1 MLQTLSLTDDT
12 VLEEHNEDPA
22 LIQMR
27 LLDDGGK
34 KMVLCFTVHLTL
46 SIDSLSA
53 EDLPDISSST
63 RVDRAA
69 VLPRFMTYTQKG
81 KDLLILY
88 EAPVYMISFYL
99 HIKCSPFV
107 SDYVNIC
114 THLLCMIVL
123 SGSPLCRGVYGE
135 RLL

>member
-34 KMVLCFTVHLTL
+34 KIVLCFTVHLTL
-46 SIDSLSA
+46 SLDSLSA
-53 EDLPDISSST
+53 EDLADSST

-69 VLPRFMTYTQKG
+69 VLPRFMTYTHRKG
-81 KDLLILY
+81 KIY
-88 EAPVYMISFYL
+88 
-99 HIKCSPFV
+99 
-107 SDYVNIC
+107 
-114 THLLCMIVL
+114 
-123 SGSPLCRGVYGE
+123 
-135 RLL
+135 

>member
-34 KMVLCFTVHLTL
+34 KIVLCFTVHLTL
-46 SIDSLSA
+46 SLDSLSA
-53 EDLPDISSST
+53 EDLADISSST

-69 VLPRFMTYTQKG
+69 VLPRFMTYTHRKG
-81 KDLLILY
+81 KIY
-88 EAPVYMISFYL
+88 EFFMKPQY
-99 HIKCSPFV
+99 
-107 SDYVNIC
+107 
-114 THLLCMIVL
+114 T
-123 SGSPLCRGVYGE
+123 
-135 RLL
+135 